1 MKDIIQEFLKEKKV
15 AIAGASGK
23 KDNFGRSLM
32 LELIKKD
39 YEVFPVNPKC
49 QEVEGRACVSTVK
62 DLPGDV
68 ESVILAVPPSLTD
81 EIVEQCIGTSI
92 KRVWM
97 IRGVGKG
104 AYTEKAHQLCMDN
117 NIKVVYGFCP
127 LMFYGEGMHK
137 FHFWMRKTFGKLPAE
152 YQLAAN

>member
-1 MKDIIQEFLKEKKV
+1 MKDIIQEFLKEKNV
-15 AIAGASGK
+15 AIAGASDK
-23 KDNFGRSLM
+23 KDNFGRSL
-32 LELIKKD
+32 LIELSKKD

-49 QEVEGRACVSTVK
+49 KEVEGRACVATVK

-68 ESVILAVPPSLTD
+68 ESVILAVPPSLTA
-81 EIVEQCIGTSI
+81 EIVEQCIGTPI

-127 LMFYGEGMHK
+127 LRFYGEGMHK
-137 FHFWMRKTFGKLPAE
+137 FHLWMRKTFGKLPAE
-152 YQLAAN
+152 YQLSPN